1 MVLSMPGLPDTQLT
15 VDVSSPS
22 PSSPSIRTPR
32 GPDSAGGGD
41 GLLRWRC
48 KEIGCGSAFLT
59 REQLRIHMKTGQ
71 HGMGAPLPDSSGADR
86 RTPRMSVP
94 PRQGGYTLRGRS
106 EDDDEMDEDHELPAA
121 VDHQGH
127 QIGAGPHP
135 SNLSSSPTDAPLNP
149 WDADHWHVRSRAQRE
164 ADQIRRQAMHKAK
177 QERDAE
183 WAEQLE
189 MAQAEVA
196 RQKRGGCGCQDQEES
211 RGRGCS
217 TGPGR
222 TSSERGH
229 RQNNGTPR
237 EMEKTENCCD
247 RGRGLKTA
255 RSLNQASKRFVS

>member
-1 MVLSMPGLPDTQLT
+1 MCAMVLSMPGLPDTQLT

-196 RQKRGGCGCQDQEES
+196 RKKEEDAAARIKRKAEEEAVRQAQDEQVQKEVIDK
-211 RGRGCS
+211 
-217 TGPGR
+217 TM
-222 TSSERGH
+222 ERL
-229 RQNNGTPR
+229 
-237 EMEKTENCCD
+237 EKWKKQKTVATEVE
-247 RGRGLKTA
+247 G
-255 RSLNQASKRFVS
+255 

>member
-1 MVLSMPGLPDTQLT
+1 MVLSMPGLSDTQLT
-15 VDVSSPS
+15 VDVASPS

-71 HGMGAPLPDSSGADR
+71 HGMGAPPPDSSGADR
-86 RTPRMSVP
+86 RTPRISVP
-94 PRQGGYTLRGRS
+94 PRQGGYTLRGRG
-106 EDDDEMDEDHELPAA
+106 EGDDDELDEDDVLPAA

-127 QIGAGPHP
+127 GPHP
-135 SNLSSSPTDAPLNP
+135 SNLSSSPTNALLNP
-149 WDADHWHVRSRAQRE
+149 RDADHWHVRSRAQRE

-177 QERDAE
+177 QKRDAE

-196 RQKRGGCGCQDQEES
+196 RKKEEDAAARIKRKAEEEAIRQAQDEQVQKEVINK
-211 RGRGCS
+211 
-217 TGPGR
+217 TM
-222 TSSERGH
+222 ERL
-229 RQNNGTPR
+229 
-237 EMEKTENCCD
+237 EKWKKQKTVATEVE
-247 RGRGLKTA
+247 G
-255 RSLNQASKRFVS
+255 